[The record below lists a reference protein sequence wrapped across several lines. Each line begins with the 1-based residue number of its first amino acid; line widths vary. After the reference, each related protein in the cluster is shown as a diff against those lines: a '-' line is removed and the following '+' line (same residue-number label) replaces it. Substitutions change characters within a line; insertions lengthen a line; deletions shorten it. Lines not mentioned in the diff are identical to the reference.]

1 MHKSVDKWS
10 IIVGCIVRTYSPS
23 FLPLWAVENRSGLKI
38 LSSFYPKIIRNYD
51 LMLAQDVNLWVSCTQ
66 DGGVFLTWGLFQLLR
81 VPMEATHNAWIRR
94 NRPMTRCFQA
104 DSPTSAQLLRCTC
117 NLQIHF
123 PISNINARKKL
134 NIWAHAW
141 FQGGS
146 VCSPQI
152 WLNVNIFKRKIQ
164 RTQNF

>member
-10 IIVGCIVRTYSPS
+10 IIVRCIVRTYSPS

-81 VPMEATHNAWIRR
+81 VSMEATHSAWIRR
-94 NRPMTRCFQA
+94 NRAMTRCFQA
-104 DSPTSAQLLRCTC
+104 DLPTSAQLLRCTC

-123 PISNINARKKL
+123 PISNIDARKKP
-134 NIWAHAW
+134 NTWAHAE

-146 VCSPQI
+146 VYSPRI
-152 WLNVNIFKRKIQ
+152 LLNVNIFKRTIQ
-164 RTQNF
+164 RKQNF